1 MQLISDSTQ
10 KGLHIP
16 IFCIIILYVL
26 RILIFLEGNDQS
38 METAYQKVKVHNE
51 LEWCQVKDMD
61 TKEKIEKVLLK
72 HRVSYFVKWEKPKL
86 FSNDTFGS
94 CVFCVNQLQKEI
106 ADDALQDLDE
116 EVREKI
122 RFVNRKVDKTF
133 Y

>member
-1 MQLISDSTQ
+1 
-10 KGLHIP
+10 
-16 IFCIIILYVL
+16 
-26 RILIFLEGNDQS
+26 

-51 LEWCQVKDMD
+51 LEWCQVSDLT

-86 FSNDTFGS
+86 FSGEKFGT
-94 CVFCVNQLQKEI
+94 CIFCVNQLQKETAEEAI
-106 ADDALQDLDE
+106 LDLDDE
-116 EVREKI
+116 ARGKI